1 MSLSL
6 KGDEHFNPLTLFKSR
21 ILIPLIALQITISK
35 DKLENYEEKLKIFF
49 TEYRSLLL
57 ILLLI

>member
-1 MSLSL
+1 MRLSL

-21 ILIPLIALQITISK
+21 ILIPLIALQIIISK

-49 TEYRSLLL
+49 TEYRSLLR
-57 ILLLI
+57 